1 MSWESIQV
9 ALLFLA
15 CTGAGMVIGA
25 LITVRSLHKVMKESM
40 EEVIKDPNKEDQ

>member
-25 LITVRSLHKVMKESM
+25 LITVRSLHKVMKDSM
-40 EEVIKDPNKEDQ
+40 EEANKDPDNED